1 MVESMKKARI
11 ARLAPRSIML
21 LFSTVYFVS
30 YLTRINYAA
39 VISVIIAEEG
49 IQATLASVAVTG
61 AFITYGIGRRR
72 AGNIALFAGRRT
84 DARDQLSANL
94 HAAAADGRCSASR
107 FLHRCLQRLRIY
119 RQCPVDICVCTSVRN
134 VRLERHGSCLV
145 RDGGA
150 GALLCLLLSLRREET
165 A

>member
-107 FLHRCLQRLRIY
+107 LLY
-119 RQCPVDICVCTSVRN
+119 RH
-134 VRLERHGSCLV
+134 L
-145 RDGGA
+145 
-150 GALLCLLLSLRREET
+150 
-165 A
+165 